1 MNPAGSDALLALRH
15 ALEALRVVPVWVGAV
30 AAGESLVVDARVPR
44 PSGRLLSPF
53 EFWPDWLFYAP
64 VALQWAALAL
74 RYRSLTLPTAAN
86 PCIKAGGLVGE
97 SKTEILD
104 LVQGEAR
111 ALVAPYASFMVTGN
125 RDADLAAA
133 RGAMQGASLAFP
145 LVAKPDLG
153 CNGTGVRVVAD
164 LAELAAWLAA
174 FPPGE
179 RAILQ
184 TLLTE
189 EGEAGL
195 FYIREPGAPA
205 GRVTSITL
213 KYAPEVVGDGVAT
226 LETLIRRDPRAGRL
240 THLYLPRLAAR
251 LAEVPP
257 SGERVRLVFTGN
269 HVKGA
274 IFRDGGDHAT
284 PALAAAVERVARAI
298 PGFHFGRFDVRFAS
312 IAALRQGEGFRIIEI
327 NGAGSEATHVW
338 DPDMTLRGA
347 WAAELAHFGASW
359 RIGAANRARGAR
371 PTPVR
376 ELWHLWRQHK
386 RLMARYPMNS

>member
-1 MNPAGSDALLALRH
+1 MNPAGSETLLALRH
-15 ALEALRVVPVWVGAV
+15 AIDVLRAAPVVLGAV
-30 AAGESLVVDARVPR
+30 AAGESLGVDVRVPR

-64 VALQWAALAL
+64 VVLQWAVYAA

-86 PCIKAGGLVGE
+86 PAIETGGLVGE

-104 LVQGEAR
+104 MVRGEAR
-111 ALVAPYASFMVTGN
+111 RFIAPYVSFVVTG
-125 RDADLAAA
+125 DGAADLAAA
-133 RGAMQGASLAFP
+133 RGAMAGGSLAFP

-164 LAELAAWLAA
+164 EAELAIWLAA
-174 FPPGE
+174 FPTGE

-195 FYIREPGAPA
+195 FYIRESGAPA
-205 GRVTSITL
+205 GRITSITL

-240 THLYLPRLAAR
+240 SHLYLPRLRER
-251 LAEVPP
+251 LAEVPR
-257 SGERVRLVFTGN
+257 SGERVCLVFTGN
-269 HVKGA
+269 HVKGS
-274 IFRDGGDHAT
+274 IFRDGTAHAT
-284 PALAAAVERVARAI
+284 QALAATVERIARAI
-298 PGFHFGRFDVRFAS
+298 PDFHFGRFDVRFAS
-312 IAALRQGEGFRIIEI
+312 MAALRRGEGFRIIEV
-327 NGAGSEATHVW
+327 NGTGSEATHVW
-338 DPDMTLRGA
+338 EPDMTLRGA

-359 RIGAANRARGAR
+359 RIGAANRARGAL
-371 PTPVR
+371 PTPIG
-376 ELWHLWRQHK
+376 ELWRLWRQHK

>member
-1 MNPAGSDALLALRH
+1 MNTAGTETLLLLHHAIGVLHAAPLLLGAIAASDAL
-15 ALEALRVVPVWVGAV
+15 G
-30 AAGESLVVDARVPR
+30 VDVRVPR
-44 PSGRLLSPF
+44 PSGRLVSPF

-64 VALQWAALAL
+64 VVLQWAAYAL

-86 PCIKAGGLVGE
+86 PAIATGGLVGE

-104 LVQGEAR
+104 MVTGEAR
-111 ALVAPYASFMVTGN
+111 RFIAPYVSFVVNG
-125 RDADLAAA
+125 DHAADLAAG
-133 RGAMQGASLAFP
+133 RRAMAGASLAFP

-164 LAELAAWLAA
+164 AADLAAWLAA
-174 FPPGE
+174 FPIGE

-205 GRVTSITL
+205 GRITSITL

-240 THLYLPRLAAR
+240 SHLYLPRLRER

-269 HVKGA
+269 HVKGS
-274 IFRDGGDHAT
+274 IFRDGTDHAT
-284 PALAAAVERVARAI
+284 PALAAAVERIARSI
-298 PGFHFGRFDVRFAS
+298 PDFHFGRFDVRFS
-312 IAALRQGEGFRIIEI
+312 SMAALRRGEGFRIIEV
-327 NGAGSEATHVW
+327 NGTGSEATHVW

-347 WAAELAHFGASW
+347 WAAELKHFGASW

-371 PTPVR
+371 PTKVS
-376 ELWHLWRQHK
+376 ELWRLWRQHK

>member
-15 ALEALRVVPVWVGAV
+15 VLEASRALPALLGVVAV
-30 AAGESLVVDARVPR
+30 GESFAVDTRVPR

-64 VALQWAALAL
+64 VALQWAACAL

-86 PCIKAGGLVGE
+86 PGIKTGGLVGE

-104 LVQGEAR
+104 MVQGEVR
-111 ALVAPYASFMVTGN
+111 DLIAPYASFTVTG
-125 RDADLAAA
+125 DASADLSAALA
-133 RGAMQGASLAFP
+133 AMADGHLAFP
-145 LVAKPDLG
+145 VVAKPDLG
-153 CNGTGVRVVAD
+153 CNGTGVRIVAD
-164 LAELAAWLAA
+164 TAELAQWLAA
-174 FPPGE
+174 FPRGE
-179 RAILQ
+179 RAVLQ

-205 GRVTSITL
+205 GRITSITL

-240 THLYLPRLAAR
+240 THLYLPRLADH

-274 IFRDGGDHAT
+274 LFRDGTDHAT
-284 PALAAAVERVARAI
+284 AALAAAVERVAAAI
-298 PGFHFGRFDVRFAS
+298 PDFHFGRFDVRFAS
-312 IAALRQGEGFRIIEI
+312 IAALRRGEGFRIIEI
-327 NGAGSEATHVW
+327 NGTGSEATHVW
-338 DPDMTLRGA
+338 DPDMTLRAA

-359 RIGAANRARGAR
+359 RIGAANRARGAQ
-371 PTPVR
+371 PTPLA
-376 ELWHLWRQHK
+376 ELWRLWRQHK